1 MAAISD
7 FPSSELEA
15 GKVSLPELG
24 KMLKMQTEEKTGFLK
39 KIFYAG
45 VPVAA
50 ITLIELLIFG
60 GRLREASIAYTLLLL
75 SLSYSI
81 AVMKKHEIR
90 KIYQALLLLTIFRLV
105 NFSMPVF
112 LESNLFSFVFI
123 YAPLAIPITLATVHQ
138 KVRYERK
145 RDTLRR
151 IWIYLPLSIL
161 AGLAF
166 SQVEYTLIGTREL
179 IPDLSPT
186 NLLILIIIMVFIVG
200 LIEEL
205 IFRSILQTSLE
216 EFLGPAWG
224 IFLSSLLFGIMHSAY
239 GTPYEMA
246 YTFLLGGFLGYIF
259 YRTRSLPLV
268 VMIHGSINVFLF
280 GIIPHT
286 GSVFGLI

>member
-1 MAAISD
+1 MAISD
-7 FPSSELEA
+7 LTSSELEA

-24 KMLKMQTEEKTGFLK
+24 KMLKMQTEEKNGFLK
-39 KIFYAG
+39 KIIYAG

-81 AVMKKHEIR
+81 AVLKKTEIR

-112 LESNLFSFVFI
+112 FERNLYSFIFI
-123 YAPLAIPITLATVHQ
+123 YAPMAIPITLATVHQ

-145 RDTLRR
+145 RDTLRK

-161 AGLAF
+161 TGLAF
-166 SQVEYTLIGTREL
+166 GQVEYIMIGAREL
-179 IPDLSPT
+179 IPDLSLT

-205 IFRSILQTSLE
+205 IFRSILQTRLE
-216 EFLGPAWG
+216 EFLGPSGG
-224 IFLSSLLFGIMHSAY
+224 IFLSSLLFGIMHSTY
-239 GTPYEMA
+239 GTPYEMV
-246 YTFLLGGFLGYIF
+246 YTFLLGGILGYLF
-259 YRTRSLPLV
+259 YRTRSLPFV

-280 GIIPHT
+280 GIIPHA
-286 GSVFGLI
+286 GSIPGLI

>member
-1 MAAISD
+1 MAISD
-7 FPSSELEA
+7 FISSELEA
-15 GKVSLPELG
+15 GKASLPELG
-24 KMLKMQTEEKTGFLK
+24 KMLKMKNEEKSGFLK
-39 KIFYAG
+39 KRIYAG
-45 VPVAA
+45 IPVAA

-81 AVMKKHEIR
+81 SVLKKTQIR

-112 LESNLFSFVFI
+112 FERNLYSFIFI
-123 YAPLAIPITLATVHQ
+123 YAPMAIPITLATVHQ
-138 KVRYERK
+138 KVIYEKK
-145 RDTLRR
+145 RDTLKR

-161 AGLAF
+161 AGLVF
-166 SQVEYTLIGTREL
+166 GQVEYVMIGAREL
-179 IPDLSPT
+179 IPDLSLR

-224 IFLSSLLFGIMHSAY
+224 IFLSSLLFGIMHSTY

-246 YTFLLGGFLGYIF
+246 YTFLLGGFLGYLF

-280 GIIPHT
+280 GILPHAGT
-286 GSVFGLI
+286 IIGLI

>member
-1 MAAISD
+1 MAISD
-7 FPSSELEA
+7 FTSSELEA

-24 KMLKMQTEEKTGFLK
+24 KMLKVQTEEKTGFLK
-39 KIFYAG
+39 KIIYAG
-45 VPVAA
+45 TPVAA

-81 AVMKKHEIR
+81 AVIKKPEIR
-90 KIYQALLLLTIFRLV
+90 KIYQALLLLTIFRLI

-112 LESNLFSFVFI
+112 FERNLYSFVFI

-138 KVRYERK
+138 KVKYERK

-151 IWIYLPLSIL
+151 IWIYLPLSVI
-161 AGLAF
+161 AGLVF
-166 SQVEYTLIGTREL
+166 GQVEYTLVGAKEL
-179 IPDLSPT
+179 IPDLSST
-186 NLLILIIIMVFIVG
+186 NLLILIIIMVFIIG

-224 IFLSSLLFGIMHSAY
+224 IFLSSLLFGIMHSTY

-246 YTFLLGGFLGYIF
+246 YTFLLGGFLGYLF

-280 GIIPHT
+280 GIIPHA
-286 GSVFGLI
+286 GFILGLI

>member
-1 MAAISD
+1 MAISD
-7 FPSSELEA
+7 FISSELEA
-15 GKVSLPELG
+15 GKASLPELG
-24 KMLKMQTEEKTGFLK
+24 KMLKMQNEEKSGFLK
-39 KIFYAG
+39 KIIYAG
-45 VPVAA
+45 IPVAA

-60 GRLREASIAYTLLLL
+60 GRLKEASIAYTLLLL

-81 AVMKKHEIR
+81 SVLKKTQIR

-105 NFSMPVF
+105 NFSMPIF
-112 LESNLFSFVFI
+112 YERNLYSFIFI
-123 YAPLAIPITLATVHQ
+123 YAPMAIPITLATVHQ
-138 KVRYERK
+138 KVIYEKK
-145 RDTLRR
+145 RDTLKR

-161 AGLAF
+161 AGLVF
-166 SQVEYTLIGTREL
+166 GQVEYVMIGAREL
-179 IPDLSPT
+179 IPDLSLR

-224 IFLSSLLFGIMHSAY
+224 IFLSSLLFGIMHSTY

-246 YTFLLGGFLGYIF
+246 YTFLLGGFLGYLF

-280 GIIPHT
+280 GILPHAGT
-286 GSVFGLI
+286 IIGLI

>member
-1 MAAISD
+1 MAILG
-7 FPSSELEA
+7 FTSSELEA
-15 GKVSLPELG
+15 GKASLPGLE
-24 KMLKMQTEEKTGFLK
+24 KMLKIQTEEKTGFLK
-39 KIFYAG
+39 KILYVG
-45 VPVAA
+45 IPITA

-75 SLSYSI
+75 LFSYSI
-81 AVMKKHEIR
+81 AVITKPEIR
-90 KIYQALLLLTIFRLV
+90 KIYQAFLLLTIFRLV

-112 LESNLFSFVFI
+112 LEKNLYSFVFI
-123 YAPLAIPITLATVHQ
+123 YAPLAIPITLATTHQ

-145 RDTLRR
+145 RDTLKR
-151 IWIYLPLSIL
+151 IWIYLPLSVL

-166 SQVEYTLIGTREL
+166 GQVEYTLIGAKEL
-179 IPDLSPT
+179 IPDLSAT

-216 EFLGPAWG
+216 EFLGPAGG
-224 IFLSSLLFGIMHSAY
+224 IFFSSLLFGIMHSAY
-239 GTPYEMA
+239 GIPYEMA
-246 YTFLLGGFLGYIF
+246 YTFLVGCFLGYLF

-286 GSVFGLI
+286 GPVLGLI